1 MIELGA
7 LALILRLM
15 NLGYEPVIATRVV
28 AADLPVLRRL
38 LSDPASYDG
47 EACVRPSSS
56 ERLVAVRV
64 RFGPRR
70 VVRYTWILSPH
81 RGTTE
86 VDLAVQI
93 ESRGSAVR
101 LALLLGGRRWLQRRV
116 EALLARLSSDAA
128 RAAEALDREPAPP
141 AMWLDAA

>member
-7 LALILRLM
+7 LALLFRLL
-15 NLGYEPVIATRVV
+15 NLGYEPVIATRVL
-28 AADLPVLRRL
+28 ATDLPVLRRL
-38 LSDPASYDG
+38 LSDPSNYEGD
-47 EACVRPSSS
+47 ACVRPSSS

-64 RFGPRR
+64 RFGSRR
-70 VVRYTWILSPH
+70 VLRYTWILSPH

-93 ESRGSAVR
+93 ESRGTAIR

-116 EALLARLSSDAA
+116 DALLAQLSRDAA
-128 RAAEALDREPAPP
+128 RAAEEFAGEPAP

>member
-7 LALILRLM
+7 LAFLLRLM
-15 NLGYEPVIATRVV
+15 NLGFEPVIATRVV
-28 AADLPVLRRL
+28 AADLAVLRRL

-56 ERLVAVRV
+56 ERVVAVRV
-64 RFGPRR
+64 RFGARR
-70 VVRYTWILSPH
+70 VLRYTWILSPH

-86 VDLAVQI
+86 VDLAVQV
-93 ESRGSAVR
+93 ESRGIAVR
-101 LALLLGGRRWLQRRV
+101 LALLLGGRRWLQRRLD
-116 EALLARLSSDAA
+116 ALLATLSRDAA
-128 RAAEALDREPAPP
+128 RAAEELDGEQQP

>member
-7 LALILRLM
+7 LALIFRLM
-15 NLGYEPVIATRVV
+15 NLGYEPVIATRVM
-28 AADLPVLRRL
+28 AADLAVLRRL

-47 EACVRPSSS
+47 EASVRPSSS

-70 VVRYTWILSPH
+70 VLRYTWILSPH

-93 ESRGSAVR
+93 ESRGGAVR
-101 LALLLGGRRWLQRRV
+101 LGLLLGGRRVLQRRLD
-116 EALLARLSSDAA
+116 ALLQTLSRDAA
-128 RAAEALDREPAPP
+128 RVAEDLDREPVP